1 MPSFDQNTHLQDL
14 KAYIPGRSI
23 SEIASAFDLAPAHII
38 KLGSNEN
45 PWGISPKALTEISK
59 LDQSFNQKL
68 SFYPDALSQMLTEEL
83 KKKFPEIG
91 NAAII
96 AGNGM
101 DNILEATARLLL
113 SPGDKTIIHTPTF
126 EYYEIVTKWAYAEPV
141 FIETKAENN
150 FKLNIEELLNQ
161 IDSKTKLIF
170 LCNPNNPTGNSFEWT
185 EIKEILQKAEKFGAT
200 VFLDEAYGEF
210 AENSYINQVQHF
222 PNLMIGRTFSKLYG
236 LAAQR
241 IGWGVI
247 PHSYL
252 DFYRK
257 VQTPFSTNLL
267 GLIAAKAALWDEEFI
282 QKTIS
287 SNQIGKKY
295 LSEKLQE
302 FGFQVFPSQA
312 NFISFLAGK
321 KFDYISAGLCSQ
333 LLKQGIIVRDASLF
347 RGAPT
352 DLVRISIGRPDQ
364 NEKVISAI
372 QSLI

>member
-14 KAYIPGRSI
+14 KAFIPGRII
-23 SEIASAFDLAPAHII
+23 SEISAAFDLDPAHII

-170 LCNPNNPTGNSFEWT
+170 LCNPNNPTGNSFEWA
-185 EIKEILQKAEKFGAT
+185 EIKEILQ
-200 VFLDEAYGEF
+200 
-210 AENSYINQVQHF
+210 
-222 PNLMIGRTFSKLYG
+222 
-236 LAAQR
+236 
-241 IGWGVI
+241 
-247 PHSYL
+247 
-252 DFYRK
+252 
-257 VQTPFSTNLL
+257 
-267 GLIAAKAALWDEEFI
+267 
-282 QKTIS
+282 
-287 SNQIGKKY
+287 
-295 LSEKLQE
+295 
-302 FGFQVFPSQA
+302 
-312 NFISFLAGK
+312 
-321 KFDYISAGLCSQ
+321 
-333 LLKQGIIVRDASLF
+333 
-347 RGAPT
+347 
-352 DLVRISIGRPDQ
+352 
-364 NEKVISAI
+364 
-372 QSLI
+372 